1 MLQEW
6 VQYRRDVERTF
17 AEDSGIILKSK
28 RRCVLPTHSEDEE
41 TTSGEPNKYKS
52 QHFSASHFADSS
64 KLTLNIAAVRFCSNS
79 NCKLPAAR
87 ADSSSSRPLR
97 AIKAIS
103 SHWCDY
109 VLIPIKLYFLKKKKV
124 FLPFIHLSSTSLRG
138 LSSLCCLL
146 FVPSTNQQTR
156 FRTEECTGCFFQHI
170 SNNEQFPKALIFLL
184 NKKRCGPLW
193 WRNTDSNKLIYRI
206 IIIIIFLMKWKS
218 KAETESDVKSY
229 LVPNWIK
236 SDIQLN

>member
-79 NCKLPAAR
+79 NCKLPAAWP
-87 ADSSSSRPLR
+87 DSSSSCSLR

-103 SHWCDY
+103 SHWGDY
-109 VLIPIKLYFLKKKKV
+109 VLIPIKLYFLKKKSISSLYSLV
-124 FLPFIHLSSTSLRG
+124 FDFPPWPVFSLLPFICPQHKPTDSFQYRGMYGVFFSTSATMNNFQKHLSSCWT
-138 LSSLCCLL
+138 
-146 FVPSTNQQTR
+146 
-156 FRTEECTGCFFQHI
+156 
-170 SNNEQFPKALIFLL
+170 
-184 NKKRCGPLW
+184 KKRCGLLW

-206 IIIIIFLMKWKS
+206 LLLFFF
-218 KAETESDVKSY
+218 
-229 LVPNWIK
+229 
-236 SDIQLN
+236 